1 MEVKVKEI
9 VKYKGHTVKQN
20 GSVDL
25 KLTAMY
31 SELTKSMQVL
41 QMLNNDVELTAK
53 LPSMKP
59 IKLGVFRVS
68 KVIIDGDGESVL
80 CFNSLNDYVEM
91 NNVNSIVCN
100 EEFQILMRAEI
111 EEEENEEEE

>member
-59 IKLGVFRVS
+59 IKLGIFRVS

-100 EEFQILMRAEI
+100 EEIQILMRAEI
-111 EEEENEEEE
+111 EEEENEEE

>member
-1 MEVKVKEI
+1 MMKVLRVRDRITNEFINKEMEFE
-9 VKYKGHTVKQN
+9 
-20 GSVDL
+20 
-25 KLTAMY
+25 
-31 SELTKSMQVL
+31 EVL
-41 QMLNNDVELTAK
+41 QMLNNVVELTAK

-59 IKLGVFRVS
+59 TKLGIFRVS
-68 KVIIDGDGESVL
+68 KVIIDGDGESIL

-111 EEEENEEEE
+111 EEEENEEE

>member
-41 QMLNNDVELTAK
+41 QML
-53 LPSMKP
+53 
-59 IKLGVFRVS
+59 
-68 KVIIDGDGESVL
+68 
-80 CFNSLNDYVEM
+80 
-91 NNVNSIVCN
+91 
-100 EEFQILMRAEI
+100 
-111 EEEENEEEE
+111 

>member
-41 QMLNNDVELTAK
+41 QMLNHQLKANHSICYQNLHI
-53 LPSMKP
+53 S
-59 IKLGVFRVS
+59 S
-68 KVIIDGDGESVL
+68 KAQKQ
-80 CFNSLNDYVEM
+80 SL
-91 NNVNSIVCN
+91 
-100 EEFQILMRAEI
+100 L
-111 EEEENEEEE
+111 